1 MTKKVE
7 EDKSFRSQKT
17 QQNAQGNSRSVSKKQ
32 NPMSLYVANSTPK
45 VTKTQTAQAPKTGGS
60 YYISTVSKGYKS
72 ELMDKIQ
79 NLDLEIQNLEKEK
92 SAKLQHLESQ
102 NNK

>member
-7 EDKSFRSQKT
+7 EDKSFRSQRT
-17 QQNAQGNSRSVSKKQ
+17 QQNTQGNSRSVSKKQ
-32 NPMSLYVANSTPK
+32 TPMSLFVTNSTPK
-45 VTKTQTAQAPKTGGS
+45 ATKTQIAKVQKTGGS

-92 SAKLQHLESQ
+92 SAKLQHLESHST
-102 NNK
+102 K

>member
-7 EDKSFRSQKT
+7 EDKSFRSQRT

-45 VTKTQTAQAPKTGGS
+45 VTKTQTA
-60 YYISTVSKGYKS
+60 
-72 ELMDKIQ
+72 
-79 NLDLEIQNLEKEK
+79 
-92 SAKLQHLESQ
+92 
-102 NNK
+102 

>member
-17 QQNAQGNSRSVSKKQ
+17 QQNTQGKKQ

-45 VTKTQTAQAPKTGGS
+45 ATKTP
-60 YYISTVSKGYKS
+60 
-72 ELMDKIQ
+72 
-79 NLDLEIQNLEKEK
+79 
-92 SAKLQHLESQ
+92 SA
-102 NNK
+102 

>member
-17 QQNAQGNSRSVSKKQ
+17 QQNTQGKKQ

-45 VTKTQTAQAPKTGGS
+45 ATKTPSAQLQKTGGS

-102 NNK
+102 GTK